1 MKRLSFIAAILVMAF
16 LLSACSNSQK
26 IVSDSGISKSV
37 LPSSKGS
44 VSAASSITISSVTSP
59 TNSPSEISTIQRT
72 LSSGV
77 TIDAKVSIPANVDFS
92 ALKSYQGT
100 LQRLDIN
107 AVRDDLLGADT
118 EIQET
123 REETRD
129 SRFPDATYI
138 LYEAPDGSHLSS
150 GEDMLVYF
158 SPSMS
163 DEDFYLRLEPCAEY
177 NGDVFLTGR
186 ELSFGTRQE
195 SLEKVKSVIEKLGV
209 SVSDE
214 YLCYTVDHE
223 TLREE
228 AQRYRAEQIE
238 RAQETGVTNE
248 DGTSMT
254 EEDILEGFPDPNYTE
269 EDDCYC
275 FKLFASA
282 DGFSITRVEN
292 GSAENG
298 SFTPGSI
305 IEATVSKD
313 GIADLYLNSI
323 YQSGE
328 TINEGE
334 GLDLDG
340 AIAALDE
347 KYNSIIPDGTY
358 EVEEIAFEYVPISQG
373 DGLSAE
379 LTPAWRFLM
388 KHTMEF
394 EGKTDDDLHAVTQY
408 ENVMFNA
415 LTGKEILREVGSI

>member
-1 MKRLSFIAAILVMAF
+1 MKKLFAF
-16 LLSACSNSQK
+16 CL
-26 IVSDSGISKSV
+26 IVFYIFTMSGCDSGPIPQSSGPISDK
-37 LPSSKGS
+37 P
-44 VSAASSITISSVTSP
+44 ASSEPTISEPKEESGVLSSQQEVTLAEP
-59 TNSPSEISTIQRT
+59 QTIQRT

-92 ALKSYQGT
+92 ALKSYQGI

-107 AVRDDLLGADT
+107 AVKDDLLGAGT

-123 REETRD
+123 REETRG
-129 SRFPDATYI
+129 SRFSDAEYMLFET
-138 LYEAPDGSHLSS
+138 PDGSSISS
-150 GEDMLVYF
+150 TGDMLSYSSTSKADVA
-158 SPSMS
+158 
-163 DEDFYLRLEPCAEY
+163 FYLRLEPGTEY
-177 NGDVFLTGR
+177 NGDAFLTDR
-186 ELSFGTRQE
+186 EFSFGTRQE
-195 SLEKVKSVIEKLGV
+195 CFEKVKSLIGKLGV

-214 YLCYTVDHE
+214 YLCHTIDHE
-223 TLREE
+223 TLTVE
-228 AQRYRAEQIE
+228 AQQYRAEQIE
-238 RAQETGVTNE
+238 RARETGVTNE

-254 EEDILEGFPDPNYTE
+254 EEDVLKGFPDPDYTA
-269 EDDCYC
+269 EDDCYS

-282 DGFSITRVEN
+282 GGFPITRVEN

-298 SFTPGSI
+298 SLTPGSM
-305 IEATVSKD
+305 IEATVSRD
-313 GIADLYLNSI
+313 GIVDLYLNGV
-323 YQSGE
+323 YQSSE
-328 TINEGE
+328 TISEGE
-334 GLDLDG
+334 GLDLDE
-340 AIAALDE
+340 AISTLDE

-373 DGLSAE
+373 DGISAE